1 MNYNKKTVRDVDVK
15 GKRVLLRCDFN
26 VPLDKNTNEITED
39 SRILAALPTI
49 RYLLENDAAVIAC
62 SHLGRP
68 DGVVRPELSLAPV
81 ARCLAENLGVEVP
94 LAADVIGEDAKRL
107 ISELAPG
114 KIMLLENLRFM
125 PEEEANDAEFAREL
139 ASLADVYV
147 SDAFGT
153 VHRAHAST
161 AGVAAFLPAVSGFLV
176 ARELEILGNALL
188 APKRPFIAVLGGAK
202 VSDKLGVIDN
212 LLNIADALA
221 IGGGMAYTFIKA
233 KGGDIGRSL
242 CEDDRL
248 DYARDMISK
257 AEDLGKQLLLPE
269 DSIIASDFKA
279 DAEFDCADSTQ
290 IPEGWMG
297 LDIGTTARVKYAEL
311 LKTAG
316 TVMWN
321 GPMGVFEFP
330 NFSGGTRAVA
340 EALAEC
346 DGITI
351 VGGGETAAAVDD
363 YELADRMTHVSTGGG
378 AALEFLEG
386 KELPGVACLLDAKT
400 S

>member
-248 DYARDMISK
+248 DYARDMIAK
-257 AEDLGKQLLLPE
+257 AEGLGKQLLLPE

-279 DAEFDCADSTQ
+279 DAEFDCVDSTQ